1 MAENKIIVNAP
12 ISVGELMDKISI
24 LKIKKKNITDE
35 KKLLFINEELQ
46 LLSSTLNAVVQ
57 DAVVQDNKINEFL
70 DKLIEVNSKLWKIE
84 DDIRLCERNKKF
96 NQHFIDLAREVYIT
110 NDKRADI
117 KLAINNHFG
126 STLVEVK
133 SYIKY

>member
-1 MAENKIIVNAP
+1 MIVNSP
-12 ISVGELMDKISI
+12 ISIGELMDKISI

-46 LLSSTLNAVVQ
+46 LLSSTLN
-57 DAVVQDNKINEFL
+57 AVVQDNKINEFL

>member
-57 DAVVQDNKINEFL
+57 DNKINEFL
-70 DKLIEVNSKLWKIE
+70 VKLIEVNSKLWKIE

-96 NQHFIDLAREVYIT
+96 NQHFIDLARAVYIT
-110 NDKRADI
+110 NDKRMDI

>member
-57 DAVVQDNKINEFL
+57 DNKINEFL

-84 DDIRLCERNKKF
+84 EDIRLCERNKKF

>member
-1 MAENKIIVNAP
+1 MAENKIIVKAP

-35 KKLLFINEELQ
+35 KKLLFINEELE

-57 DAVVQDNKINEFL
+57 DNKINKFL
-70 DKLIEVNSKLWKIE
+70 DELIEVNSKLWKIE
-84 DDIRLCERNKKF
+84 DDIRLCESNKKF
-96 NQHFIDLAREVYIT
+96 DQHFIDLARAVYIT
-110 NDKRADI
+110 NDKRSDI

-126 STLVEVK
+126 STLIEVK
-133 SYIKY
+133 SYTKY

>member
-24 LKIKKKNITDE
+24 LEIKKKNITDE
-35 KKLLFINEELQ
+35 KKLVFINEELQ
-46 LLSSTLNAVVQ
+46 LLSSTLN
-57 DAVVQDNKINEFL
+57 AVVQDNKINEFL

>member
-1 MAENKIIVNAP
+1 MAENKMIVNSP
-12 ISVGELMDKISI
+12 ISIGELMDKISI

-35 KKLLFINEELQ
+35 KKLSFINEELQ
-46 LLSSTLNAVVQ
+46 LLASTLNEAVQ
-57 DAVVQDNKINEFL
+57 NNKINEFL

-84 DDIRLCERNKKF
+84 DDIRLCEKNKKF
-96 NQHFIDLAREVYIT
+96 DQHFIDLARSVYIS
-110 NDKRADI
+110 NDIRSDI

-133 SYIKY
+133 SYTKY

>member
-1 MAENKIIVNAP
+1 MAENKIIVNSP

-24 LKIKKKNITDE
+24 LKIKKKNIADE
-35 KKLLFINEELQ
+35 KKLSFINKELHI
-46 LLSSTLNAVVQ
+46 LLSTLNEA
-57 DAVVQDNKINEFL
+57 VQDNIINEFL

-84 DDIRLCERNKKF
+84 DDIRLCESNKKF
-96 NQHFIDLAREVYIT
+96 DQHFIDLARAVYIT
-110 NDKRADI
+110 NDKRSDI

-133 SYIKY
+133 SYAKY

>member
-1 MAENKIIVNAP
+1 MAEHKIIVNAP

-35 KKLLFINEELQ
+35 KKLFFINEELQ
-46 LLSSTLNAVVQ
+46 LLSSTLN
-57 DAVVQDNKINEFL
+57 AVVQDNKINEFL

>member
-1 MAENKIIVNAP
+1 MAENKIIVNSP
-12 ISVGELMDKISI
+12 ISIGELMDKISI
-24 LKIKKKNITDE
+24 LKIKKKNITD
-35 KKLLFINEELQ
+35 KQKLLFINEELE
-46 LLSSTLNAVVQ
+46 LLSSTLN
-57 DAVVQDNKINEFL
+57 AVVQDNKINEFL

>member
-24 LKIKKKNITDE
+24 LKIKKKNIKDE
-35 KKLLFINEELQ
+35 KKLSFINEELRI
-46 LLSSTLNAVVQ
+46 LLSTLDEA
-57 DAVVQDNKINEFL
+57 VQDNKINEYL
-70 DKLIEVNSKLWKIE
+70 DKLISINSQLWKIE

-96 NQHFIDLAREVYIT
+96 DKRFIELARAVYIT
-110 NDKRADI
+110 NDKRSDI
-117 KLAINNHFG
+117 KLAINKHLG

-133 SYIKY
+133 SYTKY

>member
-1 MAENKIIVNAP
+1 MADNKIIVNAP

-46 LLSSTLNAVVQ
+46 LLSSTLN
-57 DAVVQDNKINEFL
+57 AVVQDNKINEFL

>member
-46 LLSSTLNAVVQ
+46 LLSSTLN
-57 DAVVQDNKINEFL
+57 AVVQDNKINEFL

-133 SYIKY
+133 SYKKY

>member
-1 MAENKIIVNAP
+1 MAENKMIVNSP
-12 ISVGELMDKISI
+12 ISIGELMDKISI

-35 KKLLFINEELQ
+35 KKLSFINEELQ
-46 LLSSTLNAVVQ
+46 LLASTLNEAVQ
-57 DAVVQDNKINEFL
+57 NNKINEFL

-84 DDIRLCERNKKF
+84 DDIRLCEKNKKF
-96 NQHFIDLAREVYIT
+96 DQHFIDLARAVYIT
-110 NDKRADI
+110 NDKRSDI
-117 KLAINNHFG
+117 KLEINNHFG

>member
-35 KKLLFINEELQ
+35 KKLSYINEELQ
-46 LLSSTLNAVVQ
+46 LLASTLNEAIQ
-57 DAVVQDNKINEFL
+57 NNKINEFL

-84 DDIRLCERNKKF
+84 DDIRLCEKNKKF
-96 NQHFIDLAREVYIT
+96 DQHFIDLARAVYIT
-110 NDKRADI
+110 NDKRSDI

>member
-24 LKIKKKNITDE
+24 LKIKKKNITNE
-35 KKLLFINEELQ
+35 KKLLFINKELQ
-46 LLSSTLNAVVQ
+46 LLSSTLN
-57 DAVVQDNKINEFL
+57 AVVQDNKINEFL